1 MTLALTARRP
11 TPPIETRVDLLA
23 AGGDRSALPAVLSSG
38 AERSATPRAPR
49 IGALR
54 ACRARLRITA
64 ERRCRFHL
72 ESGNPQQPTAARHA
86 CAMAN
91 GELIQCA
98 PDGADADDAHL
109 IGIEARVGADA
120 FGLLPPEKCKLWHR
134 HAFEVGSGHLV
145 VPGLPSAAEHALM
158 EMMPPINGRAP
169 HADRGGAATL
179 GIPQLNPGFIAN
191 GRPRRDF
198 GPWRD
203 GRLGV
208 PPPTKKPVRGNVQ
221 RPPVG
226 SGADAGQSVAAPPF
240 ELKPAGS

>member
-1 MTLALTARRP
+1 
-11 TPPIETRVDLLA
+11 
-23 AGGDRSALPAVLSSG
+23 
-38 AERSATPRAPR
+38 
-49 IGALR
+49 
-54 ACRARLRITA
+54 
-64 ERRCRFHL
+64 
-72 ESGNPQQPTAARHA
+72 
-86 CAMAN
+86 MAN

-120 FGLLPPEKCKLWHR
+120 LGLLPPAKCKLWHR
-134 HAFEVGSGHLV
+134 HAFEVGSVHLV
-145 VPGLPSAAEHALM
+145 VPGLPSAVEHALM
-158 EMMPPINGRAP
+158 EMMPSINGRAP

-208 PPPTKKPVRGNVQ
+208 PPPTKKPFRGNVQ
-221 RPPVG
+221 RSPVG
-226 SGADAGQSVAAPPF
+226 SGADAGQSFAALPF